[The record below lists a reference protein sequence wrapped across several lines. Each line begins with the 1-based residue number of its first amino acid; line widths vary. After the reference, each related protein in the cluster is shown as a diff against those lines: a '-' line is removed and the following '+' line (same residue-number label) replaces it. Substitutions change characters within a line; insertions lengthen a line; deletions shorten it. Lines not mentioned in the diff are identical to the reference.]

1 MIGDRVRENRKSKKY
16 TLEQLAEASG
26 LTASY
31 ISQMERNLTE
41 PSISSLR
48 KIAQVLQVPISSFLE
63 EDQAHTQLIRKKKR
77 KSLRFKES
85 GIEYEYLTPLG
96 TNEGS
101 HPMLEI
107 VEFTLEPGKWTND
120 VHISHSMAEECLF
133 VTDGAI
139 TVDCLDETFLLER
152 GDSIYIRSNTPHNI
166 YNHTERTATAIFCAT
181 PPVL

>member
-63 EDQAHTQLIRKKKR
+63 EDQAHTQLIRKQKR
-77 KSLRFKES
+77 KRKN
-85 GIEYEYLTPLG
+85 G
-96 TNEGS
+96 T
-101 HPMLEI
+101 
-107 VEFTLEPGKWTND
+107 
-120 VHISHSMAEECLF
+120 
-133 VTDGAI
+133 
-139 TVDCLDETFLLER
+139 
-152 GDSIYIRSNTPHNI
+152 
-166 YNHTERTATAIFCAT
+166 
-181 PPVL
+181 